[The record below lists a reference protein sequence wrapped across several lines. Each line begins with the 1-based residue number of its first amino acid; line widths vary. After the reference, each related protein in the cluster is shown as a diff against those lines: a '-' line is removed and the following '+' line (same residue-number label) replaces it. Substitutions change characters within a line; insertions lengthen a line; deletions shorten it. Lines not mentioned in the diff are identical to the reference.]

1 MSKRKRTNPNR
12 IPLTEAHI
20 KRVSKQVY
28 MDALRDSMTIFF
40 TALLDKEGMNL
51 ADIQRIYAEAEAVSE
66 SVRDGYCTLADLR
79 QVLKEEADIQFGR

>member
-1 MSKRKRTNPNR
+1 MRKKKVNPSR

-28 MDALRDSMTIFF
+28 MDALRDAMTIFF
-40 TALLDKEGMNL
+40 TALLDKEGMDTEDL
-51 ADIQRIYAEAEAVSE
+51 QRIYDETEQISE

-79 QVLKEEADIQFGR
+79 RVLKEESNITFER